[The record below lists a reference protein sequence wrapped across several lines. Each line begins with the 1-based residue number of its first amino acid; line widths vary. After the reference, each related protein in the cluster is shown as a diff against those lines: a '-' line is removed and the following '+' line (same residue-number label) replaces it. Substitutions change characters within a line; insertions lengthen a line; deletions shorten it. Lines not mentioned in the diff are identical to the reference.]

1 MEINTKTVITFYGQ
15 VRKVCQVHKTKGRK
29 TWLAQAPKGKKDKC
43 TYFFPFLLPQQQQQ
57 RVWTK
62 TPDQVFQTTTWL
74 HSTPP
79 TTNPK
84 IEHAGNA
91 IAGKEKERKKNLSA
105 IIILNQRGGG
115 GASSITAFPTS
126 QPQHR
131 SHSPCYPHSYNTP
144 LPDNYN
150 SSSSRN

>member
-29 TWLAQAPKGKKDKC
+29 PWLAQAPKGKKDKC
-43 TYFFPFLLPQQQQQ
+43 TYFFPFLLPPQQQ

-91 IAGKEKERKKNLSA
+91 IAGKKRK
-105 IIILNQRGGG
+105 GGG
-115 GASSITAFPTS
+115 KKSFRYHYS
-126 QPQHR
+126 QPKRRR
-131 SHSPCYPHSYNTP
+131 SKLHNSIPNIPTFAP
-144 LPDNYN
+144 LTFTLPPALI
-150 SSSSRN
+150 